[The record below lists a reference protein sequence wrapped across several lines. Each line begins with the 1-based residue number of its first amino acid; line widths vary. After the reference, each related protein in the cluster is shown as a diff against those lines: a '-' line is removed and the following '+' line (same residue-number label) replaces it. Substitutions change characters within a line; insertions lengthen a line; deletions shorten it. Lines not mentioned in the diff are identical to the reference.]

1 MQEKSKPVDNL
12 RADAEKIITR
22 AIAAVL
28 PDAAVERALKGKT
41 FLGRVY
47 LVAAGKAAWQ
57 MAHAARACLQDNFC
71 GGVVVTKYGHVKG
84 EIANVACFEGG
95 HPVPDENSLRGTD
108 AALALT
114 EDLTESDTVVF
125 LLSGGGSALFE
136 KPLLPLAE
144 LQDVTN
150 QLLAAGADIV
160 EINTIRKRLSAVKGG
175 RFALHCR
182 PASVFSVV
190 LSDIIGDP
198 LDMIASGPAAPDSST
213 CAEALAIAQKYGL
226 RLSDGAL
233 ACLRTE
239 TPKTL
244 PNAVSRV
251 TGSVRALCDAAEQA
265 AQALGY
271 RCIRLTDCL
280 NCEAREAGRFL
291 AAVARTHASP
301 SEPLAFLAGGET
313 VVHLTGAGRGGRNQ
327 ELALAAAEGLTGLT
341 EAAVFSFGS
350 DGSDGPT
357 DAAGGFV
364 DQDSFAALRAAG
376 LDPADVLRRNDA
388 YPALERIGGLIR
400 TGPTGTNVNDLA
412 MLLLP
417 RRN

>member
-1 MQEKSKPVDNL
+1 M
-12 RADAEKIITR
+12 A
-22 AIAAVL
+22 
-28 PDAAVERALKGKT
+28 
-41 FLGRVY
+41 
-47 LVAAGKAAWQ
+47 KAA
-57 MAHAARACLQDNFC
+57 RDCLGDRID
-71 GGVVVTKYGHVKG
+71 GGVVVTKYGHVMG
-84 EIANVACFEGG
+84 PLGNFDCREAG
-95 HPVPDENSLRGTD
+95 HPVPDANSFAGTQ
-108 AALALT
+108 AALDLVAGLT
-114 EDLTESDTVVF
+114 EKDTVLF

-136 KPLLPLAE
+136 KPLVHPE
-144 LQDVTN
+144 VLQDITG
-150 QLLAAGADIV
+150 QLLACGADIV

-265 AQALGY
+265 AQTLGY

-357 DAAGGFV
+357 DAAGGLV